1 MRVTNGSATEKA
13 INGAISSWLRH
24 ASGFLKRDDVTSNTL
39 NDDHLYESENP
50 QSSSHEI
57 DEAVNQDSSNGSCST
72 VSEKPLD
79 ASSSHSSKSSKDDEL
94 ANRMNPALW
103 SFLANLRVKATK
115 LHVFFFIIYPTVA

>member
-1 MRVTNGSATEKA
+1 MRATNGSASEKA

-24 ASGFLKRDDVTSNTL
+24 ATGFFKGDDVRSNIL

-50 QSSSHEI
+50 QLCSHEI
-57 DEAVNQDSSNGSCST
+57 DEAVDQDAFNGSYLTDSGE
-72 VSEKPLD
+72 SLD
-79 ASSSHSSKSSKDDEL
+79 RSSHSSKSSKDDEL